1 MPERRKFARKKRR
14 LTVEFQWNNHE
25 STGFTYDVSPT
36 GMFVRSVRIPGL
48 GMRLK
53 SRVLLPN
60 ARQIN
65 LVGTVVR
72 ALRVPTSLARAVP
85 SGFGLTMLERPPEE
99 YLQYL
104 ATL

>member
-1 MPERRKFARKKRR
+1 MPERRKFERKKRR

-25 STGFTYDVSPT
+25 STGFTYDISPT

-53 SRVLLPN
+53 SRLLLPN
-60 ARQIN
+60 AKPVH

-85 SGFGLTMLERPPEE
+85 SGFGFRMVEQPPEE
-99 YLQYL
+99 YFQFL

>member
-1 MPERRKFARKKRR
+1 MPERRKFPRKKRR
-14 LTVEFQWNNHE
+14 LTVEFQLNNAE
-25 STGFTYDVSPT
+25 CTGFTYDISPT
-36 GMFVRSVRIPGL
+36 GIFVRSVRIPGL

-60 ARQIN
+60 AKQVL

-85 SGFGLTMLERPPEE
+85 SGFGLNMVERPPEE
-99 YLQYL
+99 YFRFL

>member
-14 LTVEFQWNNHE
+14 LTVEFQWNNAE
-25 STGFTYDVSPT
+25 CTGFTYDISPT
-36 GMFVRSVRIPGL
+36 GIFVRSIRIPGL

-60 ARQIN
+60 AKQVH

-99 YLQYL
+99 YLQFL

>member
-1 MPERRKFARKKRR
+1 MPEKRKFPRKKRR
-14 LTVEFQWNNHE
+14 LTVEFRLNNAE
-25 STGFTYDVSPT
+25 CTGFTYDISPT
-36 GMFVRSVRIPGL
+36 GMFIRSVRIPGL

-60 ARQIN
+60 AKPIHV
-65 LVGTVVR
+65 VGTVVR

-85 SGFGLTMLERPPEE
+85 SGFGLHMVERPPEE
-99 YLQYL
+99 YFQFL